1 MQSDPDKLRDFA
13 ARYTEAWCSQDP
25 ERVAAF
31 FSTDGSLTVNGGAP
45 AVGRS
50 AIAALAQ
57 SFMTDFPDLRV
68 TMDDLVM
75 RDGRAVYH
83 WTLSG
88 TNSGPGGTGRRVRI
102 SGVAKWRWG
111 SDGLIRESEG
121 SFDAAEYRRQLQQGV

>member
-25 ERVAAF
+25 ARVAAF

-102 SGVAKWRWG
+102 SGVEEWRWG
-111 SDGLIRESEG
+111 SDG
-121 SFDAAEYRRQLQQGV
+121 